1 MKITQTPQENHQVEL
16 MVEIEAE
23 QMEAAK
29 RRAARKIAE
38 RSKVPGFRPGK
49 APYEVVRRYY
59 GEEAIFEQAIDLL
72 VDEIYPQAL
81 KQEGIEPGA
90 PGSLE
95 KIESVDPLRL
105 VFRVPL
111 RPTAELGDYK
121 SLRQAYEFT
130 APGDDELEQNIQ
142 ALRQMYG
149 TTQAVERPIQVEDF
163 VLIDLVGKKVKPKE
177 GEEAVVVERKGH
189 AVYVAKEPRDNEY
202 PYKGFAH
209 ELIGLKADDKKTIT
223 HKFGKDV
230 EDEAL
235 RGATVEYEVTVKAVR
250 GLQLP
255 ELDDEFARMTGLAD
269 TLAELR
275 QNLRQHLEQKAKDD
289 YDDQYFSDLLEKIRA
304 QAVIKYSPQSVEM
317 EVEEMLE
324 DLKENLAD
332 RGLDFETF
340 LKIRKVDEEK
350 FIETEVRPAAVRRL
364 ERRLIIDALMEAEK
378 VELDS
383 DVLHSE
389 FNQTWNELVQNNRAF
404 NKATKGGENWPS
416 NLVQAVMLDVT
427 SRLLVQNTLE
437 RIKSIASGQADDE
450 GKLKS
455 SKRVA
460 AKTESAVGEAD
471 AAGTEASGGSSDE
484 PVEAKPK
491 KRSTARK
498 SE

>member
-1 MKITQTPQENHQVEL
+1 MKITQIPQDDHQVEL
-16 MVEIEAE
+16 TVEIEAE
-23 QMEAAK
+23 KVEAAK

-38 RSKVPGFRPGK
+38 RNMIPGFRPGK

-59 GEEAIFEQAIDLL
+59 GDEAILEQAIDLM

-81 KQEGIEPGA
+81 EQESIDPGA

-95 KIESVDPLRL
+95 KIESIDPLRL

-142 ALRQMYG
+142 VLRQMYG
-149 TTQAVERPIQVEDF
+149 TTQAVERPIQAEDF
-163 VLIDLVGKKVKPKE
+163 VLIDLIGKKVKPKE
-177 GEEAVVVERKGH
+177 GEESVVVERKGY

-209 ELIGLKADDKKTIT
+209 ELIGLKADDKKTVT
-223 HKFGKDV
+223 HKFGKDM

-275 QNLRQHLEQKAKDD
+275 QTLRQNLEQKAKDD
-289 YDDQYFSDLLEKIRA
+289 YDDQYFNDLLEKIKA
-304 QAVIKYSPQSVEM
+304 QAVIKYPPQSVDI
-317 EVEEMLE
+317 EVAEMLE
-324 DLKENLAD
+324 DLKERLAE
-332 RGLDFETF
+332 RGLEYEIF
-340 LKIRKVDEEK
+340 LKIRDVDEEQ

-364 ERRLIIDALMEAEK
+364 ERRLIMDALVEAEK

-383 DVLHSE
+383 DVLRSE
-389 FNQTWNELVQNNRAF
+389 FEQTWNALVQNNEAF
-404 NKATKGGENWPS
+404 NKATRGGEKWPT

-437 RIKSIASGQADDE
+437 RLKAIASGQADDE
-450 GKLKS
+450 KKPKS
-455 SKRVA
+455 AKRPPS
-460 AKTESAVGEAD
+460 KTESAVGEAD

-491 KRSTARK
+491 KRSTTKK